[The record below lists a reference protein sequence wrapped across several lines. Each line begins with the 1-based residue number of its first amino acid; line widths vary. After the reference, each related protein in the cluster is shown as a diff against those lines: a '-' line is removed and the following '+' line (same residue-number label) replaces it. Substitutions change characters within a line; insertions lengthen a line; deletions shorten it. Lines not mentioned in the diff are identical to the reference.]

1 MKKFRRKS
9 EEKAEKFRR
18 KNKLQQKIRQISA
31 KFQQNFSKKSLIKQ
45 NFSKKPAK
53 NQQKTSKISA
63 KLKTNQMMKKN
74 NHPNRDWRPK
84 WKFEN
89 GIATHLPTGRAYTR
103 DENNEIIICKAEENP
118 VSDDGKLYRQAKKLL
133 SASPPEPSTE
143 AN

>member
-1 MKKFRRKS
+1 MV
-9 EEKAEKFRR
+9 
-18 KNKLQQKIRQISA
+18 KLTIFSKIPA
-31 KFQQNFSKKSLIKQ
+31 KFQQNF
-45 NFSKKPAK
+45 
-53 NQQKTSKISA
+53 SKISA

-84 WKFEN
+84 WKVEN

-133 SASPPEPSTE
+133 PESPPEPSNE

>member
-1 MKKFRRKS
+1 
-9 EEKAEKFRR
+9 
-18 KNKLQQKIRQISA
+18 
-31 KFQQNFSKKSLIKQ
+31 
-45 NFSKKPAK
+45 
-53 NQQKTSKISA
+53 
-63 KLKTNQMMKKN
+63 MKKN

-143 AN
+143 ANWLRHFGDTWPCQKGKLPLFLTAFCSKKRHFITAFRRQQPKKLKI

>member
-1 MKKFRRKS
+1 
-9 EEKAEKFRR
+9 
-18 KNKLQQKIRQISA
+18 
-31 KFQQNFSKKSLIKQ
+31 
-45 NFSKKPAK
+45 
-53 NQQKTSKISA
+53 
-63 KLKTNQMMKKN
+63 MMKKN

-103 DENNEIIICKAEENP
+103 DKNNEIIICKAEENP

-133 SASPPEPSTE
+133 SASPPEPNTE